1 MKKKYNVTFYAA
13 EERFCRKEVADLYFS
28 TLEEAQQTFD
38 LLPFMATNIC
48 EAEMHEYDA
57 NLGCYTF
64 VKDKAN
70 PNYVPTHTERKENT
84 DMTIHEFEELTG
96 FYPSTDLY
104 SAIEQAYD
112 DYPGDKREFCAEYK
126 ANKDGLAEKIQY
138 TASLNTINALSAETA
153 KANEAKLERDDAKRK
168 IKELE
173 AALEKAQGWKKY
185 GTGSHMTDADYLDL
199 EKRGEPITEERAK
212 EIIHKEFG
220 FAIEFIE
227 IINELA
233 EYEVNH
239 SHQLRETGKLSRLP
253 HYESTDWN
261 YIRFN
266 VNGWQY
272 EMVDGQLEFF
282 DV

>member
-48 EAEMHEYDA
+48 EAEMHEYDD
-57 NLGCYTF
+57 NLDCYTF

-96 FYPSTDLY
+96 VYPSTDLY

-138 TASLNTINALSAETA
+138 MASLNTINALSAETA
-153 KANEAKLERDDAKRK
+153 KANEAKLERDDAKRR

-173 AALEKAQGWKKY
+173 AALEKAQGWQKY
-185 GTGSHMTDADYLDL
+185 GTGSHMSDADYLDL

-220 FAIEFIE
+220 FAVEFIE
-227 IINELA
+227 IVNELT

-253 HYESTDWN
+253 HYESSDWN

>member
-48 EAEMHEYDA
+48 EAEMHEYDD

-64 VKDKAN
+64 VKDKVN
-70 PNYVPTHTERKENT
+70 PNYMPTHTERKENT

-126 ANKDGLAEKIQY
+126 ANADGLAEKIQY
-138 TASLNTINALSAETA
+138 MASLNTINALSAETA
-153 KANEAKLERDDAKRK
+153 KTNEAKLERDDAKRK

-185 GTGSHMTDADYLDL
+185 GTGSHMSDADYLDL

-227 IINELA
+227 IINELT

-239 SHQLRETGKLSRLP
+239 SRQLRETGKLLRLP

>member
-112 DYPGDKREFCAEYK
+112 DYPGDKRDFCMEYK

-138 TASLNTINALSAETA
+138 MASLNTINALSAETA

-185 GTGSHMTDADYLDL
+185 GTGSHMSDADYLDL

-227 IINELA
+227 IINELT

-253 HYESTDWN
+253 HYERTDRN

>member
-64 VKDKAN
+64 VKDKTN
-70 PNYVPTHTERKENT
+70 PNYLPTHTEREDNT

-112 DYPGDKREFCAEYK
+112 DYPGDKRDFCMEYK
-126 ANKDGLAEKIQY
+126 ANKDGLAEKIQRI
-138 TASLNTINALSAETA
+138 ANFQIAETFRSLELA
-153 KANEAKLERDDAKRK
+153 KSR

-173 AALEKAQGWKKY
+173 AALERAQGWKKY
-185 GTGSHMTDADYLDL
+185 GTGSHMSDADYLAL

-220 FAIEFIE
+220 FAVEFIE
-227 IINELA
+227 IVNELT

>member
-70 PNYVPTHTERKENT
+70 PNYLPTHTERKENT

-96 FYPSTDLY
+96 FYPSADLY
-104 SAIEQAYD
+104 SAIEQVYD
-112 DYPGDKREFCAEYK
+112 DYPGDKRDFCMEYK
-126 ANKDGLAEKIQY
+126 ANADGLAERIQLIA
-138 TASLNTINALSAETA
+138 TLQTAETGRSLEFA
-153 KANEAKLERDDAKRK
+153 KSR

-173 AALEKAQGWKKY
+173 TALEAAQGWKPY
-185 GTGSHMTDADYLDL
+185 GHGSNMTDAEYLEL
-199 EKRGEPITEERAK
+199 ESFGEPISEEKAR
-212 EIIHKEFG
+212 EIIHNEFG
-220 FAIEFIE
+220 FAMDFIV
-227 IINELA
+227 IMNELT
-233 EYEVNH
+233 EYEINYVR
-239 SHQLRETGKLSRLP
+239 QLRETGKISRLP

-261 YIRFN
+261 YIRFS

-272 EMVDGQLEFF
+272 EMVNGQLEFF

>member
-38 LLPFMATNIC
+38 LLSFMATNIC

-64 VKDKAN
+64 VKDKTN
-70 PNYVPTHTERKENT
+70 PNYLPTRTERKENT

-104 SAIEQAYD
+104 AAIEKEYENSLYTKD
-112 DYPGDKREFCAEYK
+112 EFCAQYK
-126 ANKDGLAEKIQY
+126 ANLNGLAEVIQRI
-138 TASLNTINALSAETA
+138 ASQNTYNQQSELERERD
-153 KANEAKLERDDAKRK
+153 EAKSR

-185 GTGSHMTDADYLDL
+185 GTGSHMSDADYLDL
-199 EKRGEPITEERAK
+199 EKRGEPITEERAR

-220 FAIEFIE
+220 FAVEFIE
-227 IINELA
+227 IVNELT

-239 SHQLRETGKLSRLP
+239 SRQLRETGKLLRLP

>member
-38 LLPFMATNIC
+38 LLPFMATNIY

-57 NLGCYTF
+57 NLGCTF

-70 PNYVPTHTERKENT
+70 PNYLPTHTERKENT

-138 TASLNTINALSAETA
+138 MASLHTIDALSAETA
-153 KANEAKLERDDAKRK
+153 KANEAMLECDDAKRR

-173 AALEKAQGWKKY
+173 AALEREQGWKEY
-185 GTGSHMTDADYLDL
+185 GTGSNTTDADYLAL
-199 EKRGEPITEERAK
+199 ETVSEPITEERAK

-220 FAIEFIE
+220 FAVEFIE
-227 IINELA
+227 IINEIS

-239 SHQLRETGKLSRLP
+239 SRQLRETGKLSRLP

>member
-13 EERFCRKEVADLYFS
+13 EGRFCRKEVADLYFS

-48 EAEMHEYDA
+48 EAEMHEYDD
-57 NLGCYTF
+57 NLDCYTF
-64 VKDKAN
+64 VKEEVN
-70 PNYVPTHTERKENT
+70 PNYVPTHTEREENT

-138 TASLNTINALSAETA
+138 MASLNTINALSAETA

-185 GTGSHMTDADYLDL
+185 GTGSHMSDADYLDL

-220 FAIEFIE
+220 FAIEFID
-227 IINELA
+227 IINEIS

-239 SHQLRETGKLSRLP
+239 SRQLRETGKLLRLP

>member
-13 EERFCRKEVADLYFS
+13 EERYCRKEVADLYFS

-64 VKDKAN
+64 VKDKTN
-70 PNYVPTHTERKENT
+70 PNYLPTHTERKENT

-112 DYPGDKREFCAEYK
+112 DYPGDKKEFCAEYK

-138 TASLNTINALSAETA
+138 MASLNTINALSAETA
-153 KANEAKLERDDAKRK
+153 KTNEAKLERDDAKRK

-185 GTGSHMTDADYLDL
+185 GTVSYMSDADYLDL
-199 EKRGEPITEERAK
+199 EKRGEPITEEKAR

-220 FAIEFIE
+220 FAMDFIV
-227 IINELA
+227 IVNELA
-233 EYEVNH
+233 DYEINYAR
-239 SHQLRETGKLSRLP
+239 QLRKKGTISRLP
-253 HYESTDWN
+253 RYESSDWN

-272 EMVDGQLEFF
+272 EMINGDLEFF

>member
-48 EAEMHEYDA
+48 EAEMHEYDD
-57 NLGCYTF
+57 NLDCYTF

-138 TASLNTINALSAETA
+138 MASLNTINALSAETA
-153 KANEAKLERDDAKRK
+153 KTNEAKLERDDAKRK

-185 GTGSHMTDADYLDL
+185 GTGSHMSDADYLDL

-227 IINELA
+227 IINELT

-239 SHQLRETGKLSRLP
+239 SRQLRETGKLLRLP

>member
-57 NLGCYTF
+57 NLDCYTF
-64 VKDKAN
+64 VKEEVN
-70 PNYVPTHTERKENT
+70 PNYVPTHSERKENT

-138 TASLNTINALSAETA
+138 MASLNTINALSAETA
-153 KANEAKLERDDAKRK
+153 KANEAKLERDDAKRR

-173 AALEKAQGWKKY
+173 AALEKAQGWQKY
-185 GTGSHMTDADYLDL
+185 GTGSHMSDADYLDL

-220 FAIEFIE
+220 FAVEFIE
-227 IINELA
+227 IVNELT

-253 HYESTDWN
+253 HYESSDWN

>member
-64 VKDKAN
+64 VKDKTN
-70 PNYVPTHTERKENT
+70 PHYSPTHTAREDNT

-112 DYPGDKREFCAEYK
+112 DYPGDKRDFCMEYK

-138 TASLNTINALSAETA
+138 MASLNTINALSAETA

-220 FAIEFIE
+220 FAVEFIE
-227 IINELA
+227 IINELT